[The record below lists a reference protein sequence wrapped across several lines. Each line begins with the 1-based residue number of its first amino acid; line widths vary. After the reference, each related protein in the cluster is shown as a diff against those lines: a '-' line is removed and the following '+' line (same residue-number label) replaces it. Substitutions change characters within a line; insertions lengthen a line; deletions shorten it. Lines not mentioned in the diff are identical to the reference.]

1 MPPTDMPNRGPRPS
15 EKNQLLMMKKFL
27 FPLLLLPVLMGLASC
42 ATEKPSKQVIT
53 VSIEPLRF
61 LTEQLAGDKF
71 EVRTVMPDGANPET
85 YNPTM
90 QQMQLLAESTAYI
103 RVGTLGFEKT
113 QMRMITENCPHLYV
127 VNAAEKT
134 PEITLCGH
142 DGHKEEIDPH
152 TWMAPRNMNI
162 MALNICK
169 ALAHIDYKNAEFYDQ
184 NLTNFLHYS
193 DSLNLIIAQRLD
205 TLPSRTFLIN
215 HPSLGHFAMQ
225 YRLQQ
230 LSVEHDGKE
239 ASAEQMA
246 DLIDECRRDSVRIIL
261 VQEQHSD
268 RAVNAIAR
276 ELNLRPLKI
285 NPLRY
290 EWDEEILR
298 ISELFCQ

>member
-1 MPPTDMPNRGPRPS
+1 MT
-15 EKNQLLMMKKFL
+15 KKYL
-27 FPLLLLPVLMGLASC
+27 SPLLFLLVLTGLAAC
-42 ATEKPSKQVIT
+42 ATEKPTKPIIT

-90 QQMQLLAESTAYI
+90 QQMQLLTESTAFV

-127 VNAAEKT
+127 VNASEKT

-142 DGHKEEIDPH
+142 DGHQGELDPH

-169 ALAHIDYKNAEFYDQ
+169 ALSHIDYRNADFYEQ
-184 NLTNFLHYS
+184 NLSRFLQYS
-193 DSLNLIIAQRLD
+193 DSLHRLIAQRLD
-205 TLPSRTFLIN
+205 SLPHRTFLIN

-225 YRLQQ
+225 YRLRQ
-230 LSVEHDGKE
+230 LSVEHEGKE
-239 ASAEQMA
+239 ASAEHMA
-246 DLIDECRRDSVRIIL
+246 DLIAECRHDSVQVVL
-261 VQEQHSD
+261 VQAQHSD

-276 ELNLRPLKI
+276 ELGIQPRKI

-290 EWDEEILR
+290 EWGEEILR
-298 ISELFCQ
+298 ISELFRP